1 MNNLIEFIKR
11 HQLIAYFVLT
21 YAFSWALWI
30 PIQPLVLDGHDAL
43 IPLINLG
50 IFGPALVAIGLS
62 AIINPRPREGNR
74 NRATITFIVVWI
86 ISALI
91 IVSYYV
97 TSEQIDITPLLVI
110 ISGVTALLPA
120 FVVSS
125 FFSSIPGI
133 KNLLATYIRPR
144 GALGYYLLALV
155 LFPMI
160 WPLGIFFLVS
170 DYFTLDIELV
180 VTILFFF
187 LMNCIYGGL
196 SEEPGWRGF
205 ALPRLQARFSP
216 LVASLILGVFWAV
229 WHAPA
234 RFGGVAAKSL
244 EDTLIEWVFILFVT
258 VIFTW
263 FYNRTKGSIL
273 APALLHA
280 SMNTTT
286 FFIPGS
292 LGALILVL
300 TCIVFLIFLDRMWER
315 LPSENPAIIFPLKS
329 SSSGSF

>member
-1 MNNLIEFIKR
+1 M
-11 HQLIAYFVLT
+11 
-21 YAFSWALWI
+21 
-30 PIQPLVLDGHDAL
+30 
-43 IPLINLG
+43 
-50 IFGPALVAIGLS
+50 
-62 AIINPRPREGNR
+62 
-74 NRATITFIVVWI
+74 TITFIVVWI
-86 ISALI
+86 ISVLI

-97 TSEQIDITPLLVI
+97 TSEQVDITPLLVI
-110 ISGVTALLPA
+110 ISGVQALLPA

-133 KNLLATYIRPR
+133 RNLLASYRPR
-144 GALGYYLLALV
+144 GALGCYLLALV

-160 WPLGIFFLVS
+160 WLLGTLVS
-170 DYFTLDIELV
+170 HALGMEVGYQDYFTLDIELV

-187 LMNCIYGGL
+187 LMNCIHGGL

-216 LVASLILGVFWAV
+216 LVTSLILGVFWAV

-234 RFGGVAAKSL
+234 RFGGVEAMSL
-244 EDTLIEWVFILFVT
+244 EDTLINFVLILLVT

-280 SMNTTT
+280 SMNTTGA
-286 FFIPGS
+286 FLPGS
-292 LGALILVL
+292 LVALILIL
-300 TCIVFLIFLDRMWER
+300 ACMVFFIFLDRMWEN
-315 LPSENPAIIFPLKS
+315 LPSENPAIYRS
-329 SSSGSF
+329 